1 VERLLQRLDQLYAI
15 GSTRIGYSPEED
27 AAHELFARWLRD
39 LGLDVETDRAGNT
52 IGRRGDASLW
62 LGSHL
67 DTVPNGGRFDGALG
81 VVAAL
86 EVAARTDAPLAVV
99 AFRDEERTCAGSA
112 ARAAD
117 GRLPGAYLELHV
129 EQGPVLARADAPL
142 GIVTGIVGQAR
153 GEVVFD
159 GRADH
164 AGTTP
169 MEARDDALVKAA
181 EFVLA
186 AQAAAAH
193 GAVATVGQLRVEP
206 GAVNVVPE
214 RVTLS
219 VDARAPTVEQLD
231 ELIAAIGF
239 EPTYRTE
246 PVVMSSPPLAALREA
261 APDAP
266 ELVSGAGHDA
276 GILAAAGVPAG
287 MLFVRSLNGGVSH
300 SPQELS
306 SADDIARA
314 LDVLTAA
321 AVRIAG

>member
-1 VERLLQRLDQLYAI
+1 VERVLERLDALYAI
-15 GSTRIGYSPEED
+15 GATRIGYSPEED
-27 AAHELFARWLRD
+27 AAHDLAATWLRAA
-39 LGLDVETDRAGNT
+39 GLEVEVDRAGNT
-52 IGRRGDASLW
+52 IGRRGEARLW
-62 LGSHL
+62 VGSHV

-86 EVAARTDAPLAVV
+86 EVATRTDIPLAVV
-99 AFRDEERTCAGSA
+99 AFRDEERTCAGSHA
-112 ARAAD
+112 CAED
-117 GRLPGAYLELHV
+117 GRLPASFLELHI
-129 EQGPVLARADAPL
+129 EQGPVLERAGAPL

-169 MEARDDALVKAA
+169 MDARDDALVKAA
-181 EFVLA
+181 EFVLD
-186 AQAAAAH
+186 AQAAAAD
-193 GAVATVGQLRVEP
+193 GSVATVGRLHVDP
-206 GAVNVVPE
+206 GAVNVVPA

-219 VDARAPTVEQLD
+219 VDARAPSRAQLD

-239 EPTYRTE
+239 EPTYRTDPVAMSE
-246 PVVMSSPPLAALREA
+246 PVLAALREA
-261 APDAP
+261 APGSP

-276 GILAAAGVPAG
+276 GILAAAGVACG

-300 SPQELS
+300 SPEEFS
-306 SADDIARA
+306 SADDIAHA
-314 LDVLTAA
+314 VDVLTAA